1 MCQFA
6 NMSIFN
12 YIDPTIKKFA
22 INLNA
27 RVTIDRP
34 SYPKELA
41 IFEERRI
48 DWIHNNKN
56 KAIIIQPTFEVDGIN
71 KNLWNIT
78 AIYWFYDSITGER
91 ISDYIDVI
99 SKKEFTSIENNIDEL
114 LNQSILF
121 LNQY

>member
-1 MCQFA
+1 MYLFA

-41 IFEERRI
+41 TFEERRI

-71 KNLWNIT
+71 KNLWNFT

-91 ISDYIDVI
+91 ISDYIDVL
-99 SKKEFTSIENNIDEL
+99 SKKEFTTIENNIDEL

-121 LNQY
+121 LNQH

>member
-12 YIDPTIKKFA
+12 YIDPKIKKIA

-41 IFEERRI
+41 SFEERRI

-56 KAIIIQPTFEVDGIN
+56 KAILIQPTFEVEGIN
-71 KNLWNIT
+71 KKLWNFT
-78 AIYWFYDSITGER
+78 TIYWFYDSITGER
-91 ISDYIDVI
+91 ISDTKNLIIQKDFI
-99 SKKEFTSIENNIDEL
+99 TIEKNIDHL

-121 LNQY
+121 LKKH

>member
-27 RVTIDRP
+27 RVTIDRT

-41 IFEERRI
+41 TFEERRI

-99 SKKEFTSIENNIDEL
+99 SKKEFTSIENNIDQL

-121 LNQY
+121 